1 MKGSCARIQ
10 LQQNKPQSPAA
21 TCRSAGNIDSLLLE
35 KGGVIRPNEDASISQ
50 HLLLISDA
58 ADASAVRDA
67 LINGNDGLFR
77 VDWVRSRADAIKRLT
92 RVGRRK
98 ETRTSGTPRRGGSDV
113 VAMLVDLFLPDSSGL
128 DTFAHLLRAAPQIPI
143 LVLSD
148 VQHEDVARLAVRQG
162 AQDYFLKNRLD
173 DHLLPKALRTI
184 IERAESAE
192 ALYEEQERARVTLD
206 SIGDAVISTD
216 LWGRVTY
223 LNVVA
228 EKRTGWTRSEAA
240 GRAVE
245 EVFRT
250 VDGASG
256 EDVRRVMELA
266 IRENTPVGLT
276 SNGSSLGDG
285 VEPTV
290 EDSAAPIHNRRGEVT
305 GAVLVF
311 RDTSK
316 ASALSHRMSY
326 LAQHD
331 SLTDLPNR
339 VLLSDRLT
347 HAISLAQ
354 RRRKRMALL
363 FLDID
368 RFKHINDTLGH
379 EVGDRLLQ
387 SVARRLLGCVRRSDT
402 VSRQGGDEFVILLS
416 EITRAQDA
424 AVSAEKMLHALSA
437 PHCIGQHQLRITA
450 SIGIV
455 VYPDDETD
463 GEMLLK
469 HADFAMYHAK
479 EQGRN
484 NYQFFAPSLN
494 ARALERQVL
503 ESGLSRAVQC
513 GELVLHYQP
522 KLNLQTGGLVG
533 VEAFVRW
540 LHPERG
546 LILPSEF
553 VPIAEACGTVVPM
566 GRWVL
571 REGCHQAKAW
581 QAAGLESLRVAINVS
596 AAELRD
602 RQFVQSTRSIL
613 EETGLAPQDLELE
626 LRETVLMQDAPF
638 VLDVLRE
645 LKELDIQIALDDFG
659 TGYSSLSHLK
669 QFAIDILKI
678 DQSFVRELTTNSD
691 ANGIVSAVIGMGK
704 NLGIQVVA
712 EGVESGEQLACLK
725 QLACPAGQG
734 FYFSEPLG
742 AAEFA
747 RLYNMDAR
755 AGADA
760 GSLAIEIP

>member
-1 MKGSCARIQ
+1 M
-10 LQQNKPQSPAA
+10 
-21 TCRSAGNIDSLLLE
+21 
-35 KGGVIRPNEDASISQ
+35 
-50 HLLLISDA
+50 ISDA

-67 LINGNDGLFR
+67 LINSNDGPFK
-77 VDWVRSRADAIKRLT
+77 VDWVRSRADAVERLT
-92 RVGRRK
+92 RASRRR
-98 ETRTSGTPRRGGSDV
+98 ETRAAGAVHGGSRDV
-113 VAMLVDLFLPDSSGL
+113 VVMLVDLFLPDSSGL
-128 DTFAHLLRAAPQIPI
+128 DTFAHLFRAAPQIPI

-148 VQHEDVARLAVRQG
+148 TQHEDMARLAVHQG
-162 AQDYFLKNRLD
+162 AQDYFLKNHLD

-206 SIGDAVISTD
+206 SIRDAVISTD

-223 LNVVA
+223 LNVIA
-228 EKRTGWTRSEAA
+228 EKLTGWTRGEAV
-240 GRAVE
+240 GRAVD
-245 EVFRT
+245 EVFRA

-256 EDVRRVMELA
+256 DDVRRVMELA

-276 SNGSSLGDG
+276 SNGSSPGGDG
-285 VEPTV
+285 VEAPV

-339 VLLSDRLT
+339 VLLKDRLS

-354 RRRKRMALL
+354 RRRKKMAVL

-387 SVARRLLGCVRRSDT
+387 SVARRLLICVRRSDT

-416 EITRAQDA
+416 EINRAQDA
-424 AVSAEKMLHALSA
+424 AGSAEKMLRALSA
-437 PHCIGQHQLRITA
+437 PHPVGRHELRVTA
-450 SIGIV
+450 SVGIV

-503 ESGLSRAVQC
+503 ESGLSRAIQG

-522 KLNLQTGGLVG
+522 TLNLQTGSIVG

-540 LHPERG
+540 RHPERG
-546 LILPSEF
+546 LIPPSEF

-571 REGCHQAKAW
+571 REGCRQAKAW
-581 QAAGLESLRVAINVS
+581 QAAGLESLRIAINVS

-602 RQFVQSTRSIL
+602 AQFVQCARGIL

-626 LRETVLMQDAPF
+626 LRESVLMQDAPL

-645 LKELDIQIALDDFG
+645 LKALQIRIALDDFG

-669 QFAIDILKI
+669 QFPIDILKI
-678 DQSFVRELTTNSD
+678 DQSFVRELTTDSD

-704 NLGIQVVA
+704 NLGMQVIA
-712 EGVESGEQLACLK
+712 EGVESSEQLACLK
-725 QLACPAGQG
+725 QLACPLAQG
-734 FYFSEPLG
+734 FYFGEPRS
-742 AAEFA
+742 AAELT
-747 RLYNMDAR
+747 RLISHTVSANQRGESREGDR
-755 AGADA
+755 VTSGE
-760 GSLAIEIP
+760 SVI

>member
-1 MKGSCARIQ
+1 M
-10 LQQNKPQSPAA
+10 
-21 TCRSAGNIDSLLLE
+21 
-35 KGGVIRPNEDASISQ
+35 
-50 HLLLISDA
+50 ISDA

-67 LINGNDGLFR
+67 LINSNDDPFK
-77 VDWVRSRADAIKRLT
+77 VDWVRSRADAVKRLT
-92 RVGRRK
+92 RASSGR
-98 ETRTSGTPRRGGSDV
+98 ETRAAGGARRGGRDV

-128 DTFAHLLRAAPQIPI
+128 DTFAHLFGAAPQIPI

-148 VQHEDVARLAVRQG
+148 TQHEDVARLAVRQG
-162 AQDYFLKNRLD
+162 AQDYFLKNHLD
-173 DHLLPKALRTI
+173 DHLLPKAVRTI

-216 LWGRVTY
+216 FWGRVTY
-223 LNVVA
+223 LNVIA
-228 EKRTGWTRSEAA
+228 EKLTGWTRGEAA
-240 GRAVE
+240 GRAVD
-245 EVFRT
+245 EVFRA

-276 SNGSSLGDG
+276 SNGSSATGDG
-285 VEPTV
+285 VEASV

-316 ASALSHRMSY
+316 AIALSHRMSY

-339 VLLSDRLT
+339 VLLNDRLS

-354 RRRKRMALL
+354 RRHKKMAVL

-379 EVGDRLLQ
+379 AVGDRLLQ

-416 EITRAQDA
+416 EINRAQDA
-424 AVSAEKMLHALSA
+424 AGSAEKMLQALSA
-437 PHCIGQHQLRITA
+437 SHRIGEHELRITA
-450 SIGIV
+450 SVGIV

-463 GEMLLK
+463 AEMLLK

-503 ESGLSRAVQC
+503 ESGLSRAIQ
-513 GELVLHYQP
+513 GDELLLHYQP
-522 KLNLQTGGLVG
+522 TLNLQTGGIVG

-540 LHPERG
+540 RHPERG

-571 REGCHQAKAW
+571 REGCRQAKAW
-581 QAAGLESLRVAINVS
+581 QSAGLGSLRIAINVS

-602 RQFVQSTRSIL
+602 AQFVQCARRIL

-626 LRETVLMQDAPF
+626 LRESVLMQDAPF

-645 LKELDIQIALDDFG
+645 LKALEIRIALDDFG

-669 QFAIDILKI
+669 RFPIDILKI
-678 DQSFVRELTTNSD
+678 DQSFVRELTTDSD
-691 ANGIVSAVIGMGK
+691 TNGIVSAVIGMGK
-704 NLGIQVVA
+704 NLGMQVVA
-712 EGVESGEQLACLK
+712 EGVESSEQLACLK
-725 QLACPAGQG
+725 QLACPLAQG
-734 FYFSEPLG
+734 LYFGEPRS
-742 AAEFA
+742 AAEFTHLISRTVSA
-747 RLYNMDAR
+747 NQRGESREGDRVTSGEYV
-755 AGADA
+755 
-760 GSLAIEIP
+760 I

>member
-1 MKGSCARIQ
+1 M
-10 LQQNKPQSPAA
+10 
-21 TCRSAGNIDSLLLE
+21 
-35 KGGVIRPNEDASISQ
+35 
-50 HLLLISDA
+50 ISDA

-67 LINGNDGLFR
+67 LINSNDGPFK
-77 VDWVRSRADAIKRLT
+77 VDWVRSRADAVKRLT
-92 RVGRRK
+92 RASRRK
-98 ETRTSGTPRRGGSDV
+98 EARAAGALNGGGRNV

-128 DTFAHLLRAAPQIPI
+128 DTFAQLFHAAPEIPI

-148 VQHEDVARLAVRQG
+148 TQHEDVARLAVHQG
-162 AQDYFLKNRLD
+162 AQDYFLKNHLD
-173 DHLLPKALRTI
+173 DHLLPKTLRTI

-223 LNVVA
+223 LNVIA
-228 EKRTGWTRSEAA
+228 EKLTGWTRGEAA
-240 GRAVE
+240 GRAID
-245 EVFRT
+245 EVFRA

-256 EDVRRVMELA
+256 DDVRRVMELA

-276 SNGSSLGDG
+276 SNGSSPADDG
-285 VEPTV
+285 VEAPM

-339 VLLSDRLT
+339 VLLKDRLS

-354 RRRKRMALL
+354 RRRKKMAVL

-387 SVARRLLGCVRRSDT
+387 SVARRLLICVRRSDT

-416 EITRAQDA
+416 EINRAQDA
-424 AVSAEKMLHALSA
+424 AGSAEKMLQALSA
-437 PHCIGQHQLRITA
+437 PHRIGQHELRITA
-450 SIGIV
+450 SVGIV

-463 GEMLLK
+463 AEMLLK

-484 NYQFFAPSLN
+484 NYQFFEPSLN

-503 ESGLSRAVQC
+503 ESGLSRAIQ
-513 GELVLHYQP
+513 GDELVLHYQP
-522 KLNLQTGGLVG
+522 TLNLQTGDIVG

-540 LHPERG
+540 RHPERG

-553 VPIAEACGTVVPM
+553 VPIAETSGTVVPM

-571 REGCHQAKAW
+571 REGCRQVKGW
-581 QAAGLESLRVAINVS
+581 QSAGLESLRIAVNVS

-602 RQFVQSTRSIL
+602 TQYVQCTRRIL

-626 LRETVLMQDAPF
+626 LRESVLMQDAPF
-638 VLDVLRE
+638 VLDVLQE
-645 LKELDIQIALDDFG
+645 LKALEIRIALDDFG

-669 QFAIDILKI
+669 QFPIDTLKI
-678 DQSFVRELTTNSD
+678 DQSFVRELTTDSD
-691 ANGIVSAVIGMGK
+691 TNGIVSAVIGMGRT
-704 NLGIQVVA
+704 LGMQVVA
-712 EGVESGEQLACLK
+712 EGVESSEQLACLK
-725 QLACPAGQG
+725 QLACPLAQG
-734 FYFSEPLG
+734 FYFGKPRT
-742 AAEFA
+742 AAEFTHLISHTVSA
-747 RLYNMDAR
+747 NQR
-755 AGADA
+755 AESREGDRVTP
-760 GSLAIEIP
+760 GESVI